1 MEDQHT
7 CVPEVPGLAGHAF
20 FAVYDGHG
28 GKAAAIISNRT
39 VLPCIQ
45 RQKQYRDY
53 AAASVQQRDPKLL
66 AQAMAAGF
74 LQCDA
79 EMRPMLPPPDRS
91 GTLCATSRLRNR
103 FFSLGFADQAAFDE
117 QARLPWQC
125 SSRQR
130 ILSVRTRATH
140 GAYTARAWS
149 SSP

>member
-1 MEDQHT
+1 MARRQGYRPEMEDQHT

-53 AAASVQQRDPKLL
+53 AAAPVQQRDPQLL
-66 AQAMAAGF
+66 ARAMADGF

-79 EMRPMLPPPDRS
+79 EMRPMLPRPDRS
-91 GTLCATSRLRNR
+91 GRAPPHNVDAEIVY
-103 FFSLGFADQAAFDE
+103 F
-117 QARLPWQC
+117 LP
-125 SSRQR
+125 R
-130 ILSVRTRATH
+130 IR
-140 GAYTARAWS
+140 
-149 SSP
+149 